1 MGENFPKFIKETI
14 TKEDSRKRNSP
25 WSRDELI
32 LALDLYFDFYPSMPS
47 PSNPKIIELC
57 EILNNLNKQI
67 QLRTADSIVMK
78 LSNFLRLDPRY
89 SGIGLSKGSKLE
101 NIVWKDFSNKPSELK
116 RVALHIKKLIFSKE
130 SIYYNVIDL
139 DDEEFEEG
147 KMLTIFHKKRE
158 RNKKLVKMKKSTVL
172 NITGKLLCEI
182 CDFDFEAKYGEL
194 SKGYIECHHN
204 KPISSLNENETI
216 KLSDLSILCSNC
228 HRMIHRIR
236 PWKSVLEIKEII
248 NL

>member
-1 MGENFPKFIKETI
+1 MSENFPKFIKETI

-32 LALDLYFDFYPSMPS
+32 LALDLYFDFYPSIPS

-130 SIYYNVIDL
+130 SIYNAIDL

-182 CDFDFEAKYGEL
+182 C
-194 SKGYIECHHN
+194 GYLN
-204 KPISSLNENETI
+204 K
-216 KLSDLSILCSNC
+216 KL
-228 HRMIHRIR
+228 H
-236 PWKSVLEIKEII
+236 
-248 NL
+248 

>member
-32 LALDLYFDFYPSMPS
+32 LALDLYFDFYPSIPS

-101 NIVWKDFSNKPSELK
+101 NIVWKDFSKKPSEC
-116 RVALHIKKLIFSKE
+116 
-130 SIYYNVIDL
+130 IY
-139 DDEEFEEG
+139 
-147 KMLTIFHKKRE
+147 
-158 RNKKLVKMKKSTVL
+158 RNT
-172 NITGKLLCEI
+172 
-182 CDFDFEAKYGEL
+182 
-194 SKGYIECHHN
+194 
-204 KPISSLNENETI
+204 
-216 KLSDLSILCSNC
+216 
-228 HRMIHRIR
+228 
-236 PWKSVLEIKEII
+236 
-248 NL
+248 

>member
-1 MGENFPKFIKETI
+1 MSENFPKFIKETI

-32 LALDLYFDFYPSMPS
+32 LALDLYFDFYPSIPS

-101 NIVWKDFSNKPSELK
+101 NIVWKDFSNKPSELR

-130 SIYYNVIDL
+130 SIYNAIDL
-139 DDEEFEEG
+139 DDEEFEEEC
-147 KMLTIFHKKRE
+147 KTFINEIAEETDKWLNS
-158 RNKKLVKMKKSTVL
+158 NKELIKELANEVLDKKSLTF
-172 NITGKLLCEI
+172 N
-182 CDFDFEAKYGEL
+182 EL
-194 SKGYIECHHN
+194 ILWEDK
-204 KPISSLNENETI
+204 I
-216 KLSDLSILCSNC
+216 KLQ
-228 HRMIHRIR
+228 
-236 PWKSVLEIKEII
+236 EINK
-248 NL
+248 